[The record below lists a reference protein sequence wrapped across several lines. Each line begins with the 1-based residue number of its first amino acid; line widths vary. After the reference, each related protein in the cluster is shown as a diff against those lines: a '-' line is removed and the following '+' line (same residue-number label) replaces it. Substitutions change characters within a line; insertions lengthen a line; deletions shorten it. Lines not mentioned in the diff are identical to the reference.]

1 MSAHCCDHGHE
12 HASAAAA
19 SPVYRR
25 VLWAALA
32 VNLAMF
38 AVEIGAG
45 LAAQSVSLL
54 ADSLDFL
61 GDAAN
66 YGISLF
72 VLGMAI
78 QWRARASLLKAA
90 SMAAFGLWVAV
101 TTIQHALAGTV
112 PSAPVMGVIGSLA
125 FAANLGVA
133 FLLYRWREGDSNMRS
148 VWLCTRNDAIGNLAV
163 LAAAAGV
170 FGSGTG
176 WPDYIV
182 AAIMSGLALTGAA
195 QVTRQAIAELRHSR
209 EERARDEQAQA
220 VGSL

>member
-1 MSAHCCDHGHE
+1 MSAHCHHHGHE

-19 SPVYRR
+19 SPGYRR
-25 VLWAALA
+25 ILWVALA
-32 VNLAMF
+32 VNLTMF
-38 AVEIGAG
+38 VVEIGAG
-45 LAAQSVSLL
+45 LASSSVSLL

-66 YGISLF
+66 YGLSLF

-78 QWRARASLLKAA
+78 QWRARASLIKAA

-101 TTIQHALAGTV
+101 TTVNHVIAGTV
-112 PSAPVMGVIGSLA
+112 PQAPVMGVVGALA

-133 FLLYRWREGDSNMRS
+133 ALLYRWREGDSNMRS

-163 LAAAAGV
+163 LAAAVGV
-170 FGSGTG
+170 FGSGSG

-182 AAIMSGLALTGAA
+182 AAIMSGLALIGAF
-195 QVTRQAIAELRHSR
+195 QVTRAALAELRHSR
-209 EERARDEQAQA
+209 QRHAHA